1 MTTHVYWLYDREN
14 VLLYVGVTDHLLQ
27 RLTQHGLSK
36 PWAGDVSRIESIE
49 YATRSHAQ
57 AVERNAIRFEG
68 PLYNA
73 TFQSAQTADRRKKEM
88 DRRGAF
94 NLDGH
99 ASYVLAN
106 ALSEGVTA

>member
-1 MTTHVYWLYDREN
+1 MTTHVYWLYDHEGI
-14 VLLYVGVTDHLLQ
+14 LLYVGVTDHLLQ

-36 PWAGDVSRIESIE
+36 PWARRVSRIESIQF
-49 YATRSHAQ
+49 ASRSHAE
-57 AVERNAIRFEG
+57 AVERNAIWFEG

-73 TFQSAQTADRRKKEM
+73 TFQSAETADCRRKEM
-88 DRRGAF
+88 DRIGAF

-106 ALSEGVTA
+106 ALTEEVTA